1 MNNKKI
7 NKALIT
13 RVTSLLRSWKSEK
26 LDNEIIQN
34 RGIAIKKNKDNLLKT
49 IRTYKKTTI
58 EYFDKSNQLALS
70 EYF

>member
-34 RGIAIKKNKDNLLKT
+34 RGIAIKKNKIKIIKSLKNL
-49 IRTYKKTTI
+49 KKRNINTFLNKI
-58 EYFDKSNQLALS
+58 N
-70 EYF
+70 